1 MTGSDT
7 DEEMLAVAAWLRSKD
22 PDGSRVARVLRDTL
36 DQLYDGQRTGRYRPD
51 QLMKTEKTH
60 CGTLVEINLQRE
72 FVFDDGALL
81 DYKIEGIEVDCKHSG
96 SEFGWMIPPEAID
109 QICLV
114 VWADDMKSQWSLGLV
129 RMTQSIL
136 RGGENR
142 DKKTSISE
150 PGRSAI
156 HWLHKRAELPPNVLL
171 HQPQE
176 VIDKIFSHKNG
187 TKRLDELFR
196 LVQQQRIGRGTVATV
211 AQQADYMRRVRAN
224 GGSRTPLQSE
234 GIVIFGQYKSHADIA
249 LALGIPVPRSG
260 ESVSCRLTS
269 CDPGSVAA
277 SALVDGSWW
286 RTATPGDAATSAPT
300 LPRISRDD

>member
-1 MTGSDT
+1 MTANA
-7 DEEMLAVAAWLRSKD
+7 DEEILAVAAWLKSKD

-72 FVFDDGALL
+72 FVFDDGVLL
-81 DYKIEGIEVDCKHSG
+81 DYKIEGIEVDCKYSG

-156 HWLHKRAELPPNVLL
+156 HWLHKRADLPPNVLL
-171 HQPQE
+171 HQPQA
-176 VIDKIFSHKNG
+176 VIDKIFSHKSG
-187 TKRLDELFR
+187 TKRVDELFR
-196 LVQQQRIGRGTVATV
+196 LVQRQRIGRGTVATV
-211 AQQADYMRRVRAN
+211 AQQDDYMKRIRYN
-224 GGSRTPLQSE
+224 GGSRSSLQPE
-234 GIVIFGQYKSHADIA
+234 GIIILGQYKSHVVIA
-249 LALGIPVPRSG
+249 KALGLPTPRAG
-260 ESVSCRLTS
+260 ESVSCRLAPD
-269 CDPGSVAA
+269 CQDGREVVLIQGARW
-277 SALVDGSWW
+277 AL
-286 RTATPGDAATSAPT
+286 AGDLEPSIFAPQV
-300 LPRISRDD
+300 PSQD